1 LQGLKKITQLKY
13 TKDIGGSQMELG
25 GITQTIYMLEPI
37 GIEVDNVLDKITFG
51 QRSNTLELN
60 LSKDNMNELGQK
72 MFPQGLIPDDFHK
85 KIALMNQLI
94 EELEDIRDKDNPDWE
109 LKSVYYV
116 GGDVDS
122 TFFDTKE
129 VQ

>member
-1 LQGLKKITQLKY
+1 MLTINTLGENIT
-13 TKDIGGSQMELG
+13 
-25 GITQTIYMLEPI
+25 
-37 GIEVDNVLDKITFG
+37 IEVADYGSDSTIHIKGSDTNCEIHISKSNLDYLRQK
-51 QRSNTLELN
+51 LN
-60 LSKDNMNELGQK
+60 PN
-72 MFPQGLIPDDFHK
+72 GLIPDDFQM
-85 KIALMNQLI
+85 KIVMLNQLI

-129 VQ
+129 VEI

>member
-1 LQGLKKITQLKY
+1 
-13 TKDIGGSQMELG
+13 MELG

-72 MFPQGLIPDDFHK
+72 MFPQGLIPDDFPM
-85 KIALMNQLI
+85 KIVMLNQLI
-94 EELEDIRDKDNPDWE
+94 EELEDIRDKENPDWE

-129 VQ
+129 VEI

>member
-1 LQGLKKITQLKY
+1 
-13 TKDIGGSQMELG
+13 
-25 GITQTIYMLEPI
+25 MLEFNMI
-37 GIEVDNVLDKITFG
+37 DTKATIEANTYGIQTELILNDGESKLSITFT
-51 QRSNTLELN
+51 QENLEYLRQK
-60 LSKDNMNELGQK
+60 LS
-72 MFPQGLIPDDFHK
+72 PQGLIPDDFPM
-85 KIALMNQLI
+85 KIVMLNQLI

-129 VQ
+129 VEI